1 MLTALPEIY
10 YVQLKTSLLVQ
21 FQYRASLLIWLL
33 GRVIEPVMYLVVWS
47 TVAQAQGGA
56 VGGLTTGEL
65 AAYYI
70 CYMVVNQLT
79 FTWIMWEYEY
89 AIRSGALAG
98 LLLRP
103 LHPIHR
109 DIADNL
115 AYKIITTGALLPVV
129 LLLALVFRPTFAAAW
144 WAVLLFIPALVLAF
158 LLRFLLEWT
167 LAMAAF
173 WTTRTNALNQLYF
186 TLMFFL
192 AGRLAP
198 LELFPQIIQTLAAVL
213 PFRWMVYFPVE
224 LLIRPMT
231 WQAACFGLGM
241 QTLWL
246 CLIVVLLRW
255 VWWAG
260 VRQFSAVGS

>member
-1 MLTALPEIY
+1 MLMALAEIY
-10 YVQLKTSLLVQ
+10 YIQLKTSLLVQ
-21 FQYRASLLIWLL
+21 FQYRASMLIWLL

-47 TVAQAQGGA
+47 TVAEAQGGA
-56 VGGLTTGEL
+56 VGGLTTGDL
-65 AAYYI
+65 ASYYI
-70 CYMVVNQLT
+70 IYMIVNQLT

-89 AIRSGALAG
+89 AIRSGTLAG

-103 LHPIHR
+103 IHPIHR

-115 AYKIITTGALLPVV
+115 AYKIITTGALLPVA
-129 LLLALVFRPTFAAAW
+129 LLLGFFFHPTFAAEW
-144 WAVLLFIPALVLAF
+144 WAVLLFVPALVLAY

-173 WTTRTNALNQLYF
+173 WTTRTSALNQLYF

-198 LELFPQIIQTLAAVL
+198 LELFPQSIQNLATVL

-224 LLIRPMT
+224 LLTRQLT
-231 WQAACFGLGM
+231 WQAALTGLGM
-241 QTLWL
+241 QALWL
-246 CLIVVLLRW
+246 CLVLGILRF
-255 VWWAG
+255 VWRVG